1 MGLAPLALHD
11 GLWLFSIFCRRVSE
25 FRRGRILAHAF
36 QIDGVSIGPNFQPY
50 VIAELSANH
59 NGQIDR
65 AMAIIAAAKAA
76 GASAVKLQ
84 SYRADAITIDH
95 DGPGFRIEGGLWD
108 GQTLYDLYKGAQ
120 MPWDWHRPL
129 FDYARE
135 IGITIFSSPFD
146 EAAVDL
152 LESLNAPAYK
162 IASFEIVDLPLIRY
176 AASMGKP
183 LIISTGMASEIEI
196 REAVDTARDAGCQ
209 GPVVLHCVSG
219 YPAPSRD
226 YNLRTMVDIGKR
238 FDVLTGLSDHTID
251 NVTSLA
257 AIALGGCVIEK
268 HVTLDRSGGGP
279 DDSFSLEPNELAA
292 LVRDAGIAW
301 EALGEVSYERQASE
315 SNNAQYRRS
324 LYVVKPIRAGE
335 IIRPEH
341 IRSIRPGF
349 GLAPGLYDQVVGRKA
364 LCDAPFGTPV
374 SWELVREKDDGV
386 GCSAN

>member
-1 MGLAPLALHD
+1 
-11 GLWLFSIFCRRVSE
+11 
-25 FRRGRILAHAF
+25 
-36 QIDGVSIGPNFQPY
+36 
-50 VIAELSANH
+50 
-59 NGQIDR
+59 
-65 AMAIIAAAKAA
+65 
-76 GASAVKLQ
+76 
-84 SYRADAITIDH
+84 
-95 DGPGFRIEGGLWD
+95 
-108 GQTLYDLYKGAQ
+108 
-120 MPWDWHRPL
+120 
-129 FDYARE
+129 
-135 IGITIFSSPFD
+135 
-146 EAAVDL
+146 
-152 LESLNAPAYK
+152 
-162 IASFEIVDLPLIRY
+162 
-176 AASMGKP
+176 
-183 LIISTGMASEIEI
+183 
-196 REAVDTARDAGCQ
+196 
-209 GPVVLHCVSG
+209 
-219 YPAPSRD
+219 
-226 YNLRTMVDIGKR
+226 MVDIGKR